1 MKKVMENEMPIG
13 PQSAAPGLNEERLDK
28 WLKIARLYKT
38 RSLAT
43 KACEDRRVK
52 VNGGIVKPSKEIH
65 AGDRI
70 TLRTTGGKYIDL
82 EVLGLCLKSIA
93 AREARLLY
101 RLIEKEMSE
110 SEKELLQLFE
120 QAARSARPRYK
131 GRPTKKERR
140 RLEKFRE
147 HLTEGKGPF
156 EQ

>member
-1 MKKVMENEMPIG
+1 MSKDL
-13 PQSAAPGLNEERLDK
+13 QSTPPSLVEERLDK

-52 VNGGIVKPSKEIH
+52 VNGSIAKPSKELH
-65 AGDRI
+65 VGDRI
-70 TLRTTGGKYIDL
+70 TLRTTGGKYIEL

-93 AREARLLY
+93 ARDARLLY

-110 SEKELLQLFE
+110 GEKELLQLFE

-140 RLEKFRE
+140 RLEKFRDNMA
-147 HLTEGKGPF
+147 EGKSPF
-156 EQ
+156 GQ